1 MGKFDFIS
9 DIHTRTMISNGY
21 SAVSQLELWEWMRN
35 FSTNERFM
43 RTKHPNAYRIIEK
56 MSALPDN
63 PIHSG
68 ASFSQTMLHLEFIA
82 KHGIQKYR
90 ETFY

>member
-9 DIHTRTMISNGY
+9 DTHTRTMISNGY

-35 FSTNERFM
+35 FSTSEYFM

-56 MSALPDN
+56 KKCRLY
-63 PIHSG
+63 
-68 ASFSQTMLHLEFIA
+68 QTILYILARLSHKLCFI
-82 KHGIQKYR
+82 
-90 ETFY
+90 